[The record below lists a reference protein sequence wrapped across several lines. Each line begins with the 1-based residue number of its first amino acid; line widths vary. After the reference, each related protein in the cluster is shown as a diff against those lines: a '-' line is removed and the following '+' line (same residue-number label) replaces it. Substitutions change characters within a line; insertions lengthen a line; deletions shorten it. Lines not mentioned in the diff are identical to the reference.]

1 MLKKILIGTGI
12 TAVLTAMFLLGSLSI
27 VPAFGQSQ
35 SNAALTQAA
44 VQSIDVDDA
53 TEAAEQGPDM
63 DSVEEQVGDQNE
75 LDADA
80 DEAALEDSD
89 LDNVENQVEQDG
101 EFDGEF

>member
-1 MLKKILIGTGI
+1 
-12 TAVLTAMFLLGSLSI
+12 
-27 VPAFGQSQ
+27 
-35 SNAALTQAA
+35 
-44 VQSIDVDDA
+44 
-53 TEAAEQGPDM
+53 M

-89 LDNVENQVEQDG
+89 LDNVENRVEQDG

>member
-1 MLKKILIGTGI
+1 MLKKLLMGVGIAGVLILGTI
-12 TAVLTAMFLLGSLSI
+12 IGSLTLAP
-27 VPAFGQSQ
+27 VFAQPTDANPPA
-35 SNAALTQAA
+35 QAA
-44 VQSIDVDDA
+44 VQGIEDDDA
-53 TEAAEQGPDM
+53 AEAAEQGPDM

-89 LDNVENQVEQDG
+89 LDNVENRVEQDG